1 MSKNT
6 SKLFI
11 IVSVP
16 RSGTHA
22 LNSILNRY
30 SYDINVV
37 SEVFGG
43 SFSEETKN
51 LLIDSLPEIDMFS
64 SYSENSFFNRNSFVS
79 ERKKWMTDNAVDI
92 VSGLLNSDS
101 HATVLTIFPNQLEWE
116 AVRDVIS
123 VYNPVIVFLRRSM
136 LFSYASLLKA
146 RTNDCFD
153 ENQYKINDLKFDESE
168 IIKYIDKNNDWFSY
182 VYQSVKD
189 FNAESVDICFSDAF
203 ESDNGL
209 DELKNILNRYVSVS
223 DTSINIPET
232 NRQDVRGDESL
243 LIMINELM
251 KLSPETLSRFLK
263 LPFYM

>member
-1 MSKNT
+1 MSKNI

-51 LLIDSLPEIDMFS
+51 LLVDSLPDIARFS
-64 SYSENSFFNRNSFVS
+64 PYSENSYFNKNSFVS

-116 AVRDVIS
+116 AVRDIIS
-123 VYNPVIVFLRRSM
+123 IHNPVIVFLRRSM
-136 LFSYASLLKA
+136 LFSYTSLLKA

-153 ENQYKINDLKFDESE
+153 GNQYKINDLKFDESE
-168 IIKYIDKNNDWFSY
+168 IIKYIDKNNDWFNY

-189 FNAESVDICFSDAF
+189 FDAEFVDICFSDAF

-232 NRQDVRGDESL
+232 NRQDIRGDESL